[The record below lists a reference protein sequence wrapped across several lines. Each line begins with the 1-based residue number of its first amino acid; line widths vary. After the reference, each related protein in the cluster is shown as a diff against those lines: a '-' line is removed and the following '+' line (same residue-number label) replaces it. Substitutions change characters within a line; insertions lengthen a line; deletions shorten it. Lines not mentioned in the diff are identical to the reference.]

1 MLAEISPFA
10 STGKL
15 KLVLRL
21 DGPLL
26 LERPET
32 DPVRLPEPEN
42 EVLRE
47 DGASPS
53 ASIGNAARVGEVV
66 ALFRPSK

>member
-1 MLAEISPFA
+1 MSAEISPFA
-10 STGKL
+10 SAGKL

-32 DPVRLPEPEN
+32 DPARRPVPGN

-53 ASIGNAARVGEVV
+53 ASRGDAAIVGEVV
-66 ALFRPSK
+66 VLFRPSR